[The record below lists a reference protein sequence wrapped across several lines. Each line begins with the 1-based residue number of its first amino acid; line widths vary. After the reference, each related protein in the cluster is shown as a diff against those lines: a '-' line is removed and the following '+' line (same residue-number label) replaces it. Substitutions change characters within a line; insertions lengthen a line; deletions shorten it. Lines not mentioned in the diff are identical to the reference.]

1 MPLFMDHHKGVE
13 GLTAD
18 AVADAHRKY
27 EEIQDEYGVKYPKY
41 WSTRRRARSSAS
53 LTPRTRKRPRQYTV
67 LRTV

>member
-1 MPLFMDHHKGVE
+1 M
-13 GLTAD
+13 TAD